1 LGFSTK
7 IDGTS
12 PVFCR
17 LNSENLLLL
26 PCLTKSSSISP
37 AVVVTCRISTKPM
50 ASSFVASVG
59 AGTIAVGVGAKA
71 LVF

>member
-1 LGFSTK
+1 
-7 IDGTS
+7 
-12 PVFCR
+12 
-17 LNSENLLLL
+17 
-26 PCLTKSSSISP
+26 
-37 AVVVTCRISTKPM
+37 M